1 MRFPGL
7 LTRSVIAKARRRRL
21 SYVRRWKRGLRNA
34 GYNCTRRRPRSS
46 TARTPIAPGKYPE
59 RSFDFLGYTFRP
71 KGAVNRQGERF
82 MAFVPAVS
90 TKAAKKMRCR
100 VRRWRLHRRN
110 DLELTEIATM
120 VRPVLTG
127 WVRYYGRFYPS
138 KLQEELRTVDAF
150 IVMGN
155 SQIQAVPRTHHGDM
169 GLAAFGETPQS
180 RILLSLDPVSNGPMG
195 AG

>member
-1 MRFPGL
+1 
-7 LTRSVIAKARRRRL
+7 
-21 SYVRRWKRGLRNA
+21 
-34 GYNCTRRRPRSS
+34 
-46 TARTPIAPGKYPE
+46 
-59 RSFDFLGYTFRP
+59 
-71 KGAVNRQGERF
+71 